1 MSEPTG
7 NELVLLQHGDSFFPS
22 GSVAFSFGLETLV
35 QDGLVRDADDVR
47 GFLVDQIC
55 HRWASAERSV
65 LAAAWG
71 CSVDLEA
78 LKKVDGV
85 QEAMT
90 LSRELRE
97 GSQRAGA
104 ALLSVHRKLETPGAG
119 DFWSLITA
127 GETPGHLTVVQGLV
141 WRGHGL
147 DCRQCQLLSAHT
159 FCVGGVGGGHQTFG
173 HRSSGGAV
181 HPWWVAPGHRNDT
194 RSARAR
200 PRAGELV
207 CATRGNCDNA
217 ASRPDIT
224 TVFQLISSPIPRR
237 QKL

>member
-159 FCVGGVGGGHQTFG
+159 FCVGVLGAAIRLSVIGHLAAQSILGGLHPVIETILAQPAPVLERASSYVPLAEIATMRHQDQT
-173 HRSSGGAV
+173 
-181 HPWWVAPGHRNDT
+181 
-194 RSARAR
+194 
-200 PRAGELV
+200 
-207 CATRGNCDNA
+207 
-217 ASRPDIT
+217 SRL
-224 TVFQLISSPIPRR
+224 FSN
-237 QKL
+237 